1 MLIGHGSLFIFS
13 FFHEIFFFFFFFL
26 IIQLLQQGGR
36 EDLKLGSPYKGD
48 KAMSVNYNALDFFGH
63 GIVWPFHEFVNKVV
77 A

>member
-1 MLIGHGSLFIFS
+1 M
-13 FFHEIFFFFFFFL
+13 
-26 IIQLLQQGGR
+26 LQQGGR

>member
-1 MLIGHGSLFIFS
+1 MLIGHGSLFFFS
-13 FFHEIFFFFFFFL
+13 FFHEIVFFFFFFDNS
-26 IIQLLQQGGR
+26 IVTTRGR